1 MKVTICTPTYNRSHT
16 LERLY
21 NSLVLQ
27 TNFDFIWLII
37 DDGSFDNTED
47 IVNRFISENR
57 IKIKYIKQNNGG
69 KHRAVNRGIQ
79 IASSEYFAI
88 VDSDDYLLENA
99 VDKIINAFSTINSIE
114 FAGISF
120 NRGYTETRIIGSS
133 FQGKYIDATA
143 IERKKHHIHGD
154 KFECFYTNVLKN
166 NQFPTIEGENF
177 MSEIVLW
184 TRIASQGL
192 KIRWFNEI
200 IYICEYLENGLTYC
214 NDKLLEKNYK
224 GYALRI
230 REQVSL
236 ANISFK
242 DKLGYYS
249 SYFNVRKKRAL
260 VSEIAKEIDT
270 NIFMIYLSVFA
281 RWLLNK

>member
-1 MKVTICTPTYNRSHT
+1 MKLTICTPTYNRSHT

-21 NSLVLQ
+21 HSLISQ
-27 TNFDFIWLII
+27 TNVDFIWLII
-37 DDGSFDNTED
+37 DDGSVDNTED
-47 IVNRFISENR
+47 IVNGFLAENR
-57 IKIKYIKQNNGG
+57 IKIEYVKQENGG
-69 KHRAVNRGIQ
+69 KHRAVNKGIQ
-79 IASSEYFAI
+79 MANSEYFAI

-99 VDKIINAFSTINSIE
+99 VDKIINAFSTINTIE

-120 NRGYTETRIIGSS
+120 NKGYTETSIVGSS
-133 FQGKYIDATA
+133 FQGEYIDATS
-143 IERKKHHIHGD
+143 IERKKHNILGD
-154 KFECFYTNVLKN
+154 KFECFYTNVLKH

-177 MSEIVLW
+177 MPEIVLW

-200 IYICEYLENGLTYC
+200 VYICEYLENGLTYS
-214 NDKLLEKNYK
+214 NHKLLEKNYK

-249 SYFNVRKKRAL
+249 SYFNVRKKHAL
-260 VSEIAKEIDT
+260 ASEIAKEIDT
-270 NIFMIYLSVFA
+270 NIFMIYLSAFA
-281 RWLLNK
+281 RWVLNK

>member
-27 TNFDFIWLII
+27 TNFDFIWLIV

-57 IKIKYIKQNNGG
+57 IKIKYLKQENGG

-99 VDKIINAFSTINSIE
+99 VDKIINAFSTINPIE
-114 FAGISF
+114 FAGVSF

-133 FQGKYIDATA
+133 FQGKYIDATS

-154 KFECFYTNVLKN
+154 KFECFYTSVLKHN
-166 NQFPTIEGENF
+166 KFPTIEGENF

-200 IYICEYLENGLTYC
+200 IYICEYLENGLTDC
-214 NDKLLEKNYK
+214 NDKLLENNPK

-249 SYFNVRKKRAL
+249 SYFNVRKKHAL